1 MGPWKARRRRAAYS
15 RLAAQVSEHD
25 VIWAAEELVGGAWMA
40 GLTEAE
46 RQAVAR
52 HAPECSRQDG
62 KLREFIEHERVVWEQ
77 AERIRTLEILEDRDR
92 LAAAARAVAETGK
105 AGAVRDA
112 VREAAREAEQPG
124 EESRLR
130 LAHEI
135 RDIPLH

>member
-1 MGPWKARRRRAAYS
+1 MGMWKARRRRAAYS
-15 RLAAQVSEHD
+15 RLVAQVSGHD
-25 VIWAAEELVGGAWMA
+25 VVWAAEEIVGGAWMA

-46 RQAVAR
+46 RQAGAR
-52 HAPECSRQDG
+52 HASGSGCSERDS
-62 KLREFIEHERVVWEQ
+62 KLREFIERERVVWEQ

-92 LAAAARAVAETGK
+92 LAAAARAIADTGK
-105 AGAVRDA
+105 AGAVRAA
-112 VREAAREAEQPG
+112 VREAEQLG

>member
-52 HAPECSRQDG
+52 HAPECGRQDS
-62 KLREFIEHERVVWEQ
+62 KLREFVEHERVVWEQ

-92 LAAAARAVAETGK
+92 LAAAARAVGETGK
-105 AGAVRDA
+105 AGKAGSSRAAEAV
-112 VREAAREAEQPG
+112 E
-124 EESRLR
+124 EESRRR
-130 LAHEI
+130 LEREI

>member
-1 MGPWKARRRRAAYS
+1 MGLWKARRRRAAYS
-15 RLAAQVSEHD
+15 RLLAQVSEHD
-25 VIWAAEELVGGAWMA
+25 VVWAAEEIVGGAWMA

-52 HAPECSRQDG
+52 HASGCDQRDS
-62 KLREFIEHERVVWEQ
+62 KLRDFVERERVAWEQ

-92 LAAAARAVAETGK
+92 LAAAARAVAE
-105 AGAVRDA
+105 AGNPGA
-112 VREAAREAEQPG
+112 VREAGPLT
-124 EESRLR
+124 EESQAR